1 VRSALLPGD
10 ADHLRFSRGQRHP
23 PPRALRRLDLQR
35 HGGLRA
41 GRARG
46 GGARRRATRGR
57 LVSGETPHV
66 SIVIPIYNEEGILR
80 GSVLELEEKMR
91 RFGWS
96 YELLLCENGSRD
108 RTVEIGKELEAEHP
122 QVRMLSVGEPNYG
135 LAMKQGILEARGR
148 YVICDEIDLL
158 DTEFYARAM
167 ALLERSDTGLVVGA
181 KAMVGSNDQRPLFR
195 RAATRIYNGL
205 LRAVCRYP
213 GTDTHGLKAFRREA
227 LLDTAR
233 RCVLDRDVFAS
244 EFVIRAHREGKKV
257 VEIPF
262 AVREK
267 RPPSIRLLKR
277 VPHVVKSV
285 ARLAISVRRG

>member
-1 VRSALLPGD
+1 VSEAGAAL
-10 ADHLRFSRGQRHP
+10 
-23 PPRALRRLDLQR
+23 
-35 HGGLRA
+35 
-41 GRARG
+41 
-46 GGARRRATRGR
+46 
-57 LVSGETPHV
+57 HV
-66 SIVIPIYNEEGILR
+66 SIVIPVYNEEGILR
-80 GSVLELEEKMR
+80 GSVLELEEKLA

-122 QVRMLSVGEPNYG
+122 RVRLLSVGSPNYG
-135 LAMKQGILEARGR
+135 LAMKFGISEARGR

-167 ALLERSDTGLVVGA
+167 ALLERSDTDLVVGS

-195 RAATRIYNGL
+195 RAATRVYNGL

-227 LLDTAR
+227 LLETAR
-233 RCVLDRDVFAS
+233 RCRLDRDVFAS

-267 RPPSIRLLKR
+267 RPPSIRLMTR
-277 VPHVVKSV
+277 VPHVIKSV
-285 ARLAISVRRG
+285 AKLAISVRRTGDG

>member
-1 VRSALLPGD
+1 VSEAP
-10 ADHLRFSRGQRHP
+10 HL
-23 PPRALRRLDLQR
+23 
-35 HGGLRA
+35 
-41 GRARG
+41 
-46 GGARRRATRGR
+46 
-57 LVSGETPHV
+57 
-66 SIVIPIYNEEGILR
+66 SIVIPVYNEEGIVR
-80 GSVLELEEKMR
+80 GSVLELEEKLR

-122 QVRMLSVGEPNYG
+122 HVRMLSIGQPNYG
-135 LAMKQGILEARGR
+135 LAMRQGILEARGR

-167 ALLERSDTGLVVGA
+167 ALLERSDTELVVGS

-195 RAATRIYNGL
+195 RAATRVYNGM
-205 LRAVCRYP
+205 LRAVCHYP

-233 RCVLDRDVFAS
+233 RCILDRDVFAS

-267 RPPSIRLLKR
+267 RPPSIRLVSR
-277 VPHVVKSV
+277 VPHVIRSV
-285 ARLAISVRRG
+285 AKLAISVRRNGEG

>member
-1 VRSALLPGD
+1 MTAD
-10 ADHLRFSRGQRHP
+10 A
-23 PPRALRRLDLQR
+23 
-35 HGGLRA
+35 
-41 GRARG
+41 
-46 GGARRRATRGR
+46 
-57 LVSGETPHV
+57 PHV
-66 SIVIPIYNEEGILR
+66 SVVIPVYNEEGILR
-80 GSVLELEEKMR
+80 GSVLELEEKLR

-108 RTVEIGKELEAEHP
+108 RTIEIGRELEVEHP
-122 QVRMLSVGEPNYG
+122 HVRMLSVGEPNYG
-135 LAMKQGILEARGR
+135 LAMRQGILEARGTF
-148 YVICDEIDLL
+148 VVCDEIDLL

-167 ALLERSDTGLVVGA
+167 ALLERSDTELVVGS

-195 RAATRIYNGL
+195 RTATRVYNGM

-213 GTDTHGLKAFRREA
+213 GTDTHGLKAFRRVA
-227 LLDTAR
+227 LLETAR

-267 RPPSIRLLKR
+267 RPPSINLFKR
-277 VPHVVKSV
+277 VPHVIKSV
-285 ARLAISVRRG
+285 AKLAISVRRS

>member
-1 VRSALLPGD
+1 MAAPSPD
-10 ADHLRFSRGQRHP
+10 
-23 PPRALRRLDLQR
+23 
-35 HGGLRA
+35 
-41 GRARG
+41 
-46 GGARRRATRGR
+46 
-57 LVSGETPHV
+57 V
-66 SIVIPIYNEEGILR
+66 SIVIPVYNEEGILR
-80 GSVLELEEKMR
+80 GSVLELEEKLR

-108 RTVEIGKELEAEHP
+108 RTIEIGRELELEHP
-122 QVRMLSVGEPNYG
+122 QVRMLSVGQPNYG
-135 LAMKQGILEARGR
+135 LALKQGILEARGT
-148 YVICDEIDLL
+148 YVISDEIDLL

-167 ALLERSDTGLVVGA
+167 ALLERSDTDLVVGS

-195 RAATRIYNGL
+195 RTATRVYNGM
-205 LRAVCRYP
+205 LRVVCRFP

-227 LLDTAR
+227 LLETAR

-267 RPPSIRLLKR
+267 RPPSINLLKR

-285 ARLAISVRRG
+285 AKLAISVRRG

>member
-1 VRSALLPGD
+1 VSD
-10 ADHLRFSRGQRHP
+10 A
-23 PPRALRRLDLQR
+23 
-35 HGGLRA
+35 
-41 GRARG
+41 
-46 GGARRRATRGR
+46 
-57 LVSGETPHV
+57 PHV
-66 SIVIPIYNEEGILR
+66 SVVIPVYNEEGILR
-80 GSVLELEEKMR
+80 GSVLELEEKLR

-108 RTVEIGKELEAEHP
+108 RTVEIGKELEVDHP
-122 QVRMLSVGEPNYG
+122 EVHMLSVGEPNYG
-135 LAMKQGILEARGR
+135 RAMRQGILEARGQ

-167 ALLERSDTGLVVGA
+167 ALLERSDTDLVVGS

-195 RAATRIYNGL
+195 RTATRVYNGL
-205 LRAVCRYP
+205 LRALCRYP
-213 GTDTHGLKAFRREA
+213 GTDTHGLKAFRRLA

-233 RCVLDRDVFAS
+233 RCILDRDVFAS

-267 RPPSIRLLKR
+267 RPPSIRLIKR
-277 VPHVVKSV
+277 VPHVLRSV
-285 ARLAISVRRG
+285 ARLAVSVRRNSDS

>member
-1 VRSALLPGD
+1 MTAPD
-10 ADHLRFSRGQRHP
+10 
-23 PPRALRRLDLQR
+23 
-35 HGGLRA
+35 
-41 GRARG
+41 
-46 GGARRRATRGR
+46 
-57 LVSGETPHV
+57 PHV
-66 SIVIPIYNEEGILR
+66 SIVIPVYNEEGILR

-91 RFGWS
+91 SFGWS

-108 RTVEIGKELEAEHP
+108 RTVEIGKELQADHP
-122 QVRMLSVGEPNYG
+122 YVRMLSVGEPNYG
-135 LAMKQGILEARGR
+135 RAMRQGILEARGQ

-167 ALLERSDTGLVVGA
+167 ALLERSDTDLVVGS

-195 RAATRIYNGL
+195 RAATRVYNGM
-205 LRAVCRYP
+205 LRAVCHYP

-233 RCVLDRDVFAS
+233 RCILDRDVFAS

-267 RPPSIRLLKR
+267 RPPSIRLMKR
-277 VPHVVKSV
+277 VPHVLRSV
-285 ARLAISVRRG
+285 ARLAVSVRRNSDS